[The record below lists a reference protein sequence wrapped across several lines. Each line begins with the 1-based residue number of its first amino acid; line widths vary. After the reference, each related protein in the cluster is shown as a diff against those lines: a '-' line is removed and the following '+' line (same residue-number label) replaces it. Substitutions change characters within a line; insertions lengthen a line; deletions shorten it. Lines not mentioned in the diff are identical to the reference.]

1 MEERSVNKE
10 KLKNIF
16 QKFLKIFGYVMVLF
30 YLILSSVLLFTNI
43 FSTTLPPI
51 KRYILG
57 GMLLAYGIF
66 RAYRVFQSQK
76 DNNEDEE

>member
-43 FSTTLPPI
+43 FSTTLSPI